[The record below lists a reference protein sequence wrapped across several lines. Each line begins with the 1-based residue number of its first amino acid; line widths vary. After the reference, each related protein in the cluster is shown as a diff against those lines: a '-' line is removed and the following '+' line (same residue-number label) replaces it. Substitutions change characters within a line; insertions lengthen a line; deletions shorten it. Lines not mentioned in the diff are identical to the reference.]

1 VPTETLPSPTP
12 TTPATQAAPQA
23 GTSPAAPHAG
33 VNTGAPNATGN
44 GSRTPGTADRSPEA
58 LRAAKQQV
66 ARDIVARSNQ
76 PGRAD
81 DGNQAARGPQGSTGG
96 TARGGD
102 GTPQPGVSATPTT
115 TTNPANPQDPAQA
128 PAQAGEFTYGK
139 RTGLTADQMRQTTK
153 LGERL
158 RLELGPV
165 GERLAEGEALSPD
178 DVTALAD
185 HLVKRA
191 SRLGAQPGR
200 PGTER
205 SPGDQDSPS
214 GQQPNPQVRNPARGE
229 TRGNRQ
235 PQPSPTAAGGTDG
248 LDTVLADLELVDEDR
263 TKEVRAHVTRLA
275 ERAAQAEE
283 KLNQVTRQRA
293 EERADTNTMAA
304 LQAVESEFPELRQQG
319 ILSSVLEQLEEFD
332 PEFSRAAEGGPS
344 FLKLFRNAASLVI
357 LPQRHQGVRADL
369 LQRTAAERAGAPVQP
384 RITSR
389 PETLAPM
396 TREQAR
402 SAIAKAQLEIQD
414 PQERTARIREI
425 KAAVVS

>member
-1 VPTETLPSPTP
+1 MPTETLPSPTP

-66 ARDIVARSNQ
+66 ARDIVARSGQ

-81 DGNQAARGPQGSTGG
+81 DGNQAARGPQGITGG

-102 GTPQPGVSATPTT
+102 GTPQPGVSVTT
-115 TTNPANPQDPAQA
+115 TTTATPQDPAQA
-128 PAQAGEFTYGK
+128 PAQAGEFTYGEHK
-139 RTGLTADQMRQTTK
+139 GLTADQMRQTTK
-153 LGERL
+153 LGERM
-158 RLELGPV
+158 RRELGPI
-165 GERLAEGEALSPD
+165 GEKLAEGKALSPD
-178 DVTALAD
+178 DVSALAE
-185 HLVKRA
+185 HLTKRA
-191 SRLGAQPGR
+191 SKLGAQSGS

-229 TRGNRQ
+229 TRGSRQ

-283 KLNQVTRQRA
+283 KLNQVTRQRT
-293 EERADTNTMAA
+293 EERADLNTMAA
-304 LQAVESEFPELRQQG
+304 LQAVESEFPELRREG